1 MHSLGRLSAVP
12 GQRPTQEEV
21 ADRMAIDDLMDAY
34 ATALDTKDWDALR
47 VLFVPGA
54 VVDYTEEGGV
64 RGSIDDAIGW
74 FRQAMGP
81 FTASQHFVTNRRISV
96 DGDVARATAYI
107 FSPLGMPNG
116 NPGGLTLVFAGGT
129 YEDELQR
136 TPDGWRFAAR
146 TIHASWFHA
155 GLQGGAAPPRTA
167 G

>member
-1 MHSLGRLSAVP
+1 MP
-12 GQRPTQEEV
+12 GQRPSPDEV
-21 ADRMAIDDLMDAY
+21 ADRIAIDDLLDAY
-34 ATALDTKDWDALR
+34 ASALDTKDWDTLR
-47 VLFVPGA
+47 TLFTPDA

-64 RGSIDDAIGW
+64 RGTVEDAIAW
-74 FRQAMGP
+74 FQKAMAP
-81 FTASQHFVTNRRISV
+81 FTASQHFVTNRRVKV
-96 DGDVARATAYI
+96 DGDEAKVDAYI

-129 YEDELQR
+129 YEDVLRR

-155 GLQGGAAPPRTA
+155 GLQGGAAPPKTA